1 MTAWP
6 ARSPTGRGR
15 DRIADG
21 GVGKPDLGPF
31 PARAE

>member
-1 MTAWP
+1 MTACLGP
-6 ARSPTGRGR
+6 EPTGRGR